1 MTRSFNCLILNTST
15 IISIPIFNEADKVNK
30 MFVMYQGQK
39 LHVSSFSVAIL
50 IEYIRKKTNIN
61 YPDMKLWKINKKKE
75 EIENKNV
82 LTGEDIEKELNGKE
96 MELQKSFKTYFIDE
110 LNQANSQDD
119 EDDEDDETAENI
131 HIIAI
136 PTTDTVAIPESIDD
150 KLEKMSLEFRNG
162 LGDVRTELGDV
173 RTILGDVYEL
183 SARSE
188 VSKFLGSHY
197 TSKFEIFDLNGLV
210 RLALPR
216 NILPS
221 EKEKALYDSQVYVSS
236 YRVHKL
242 SDFIY
247 TKDMRDC
254 LDSAIEYIRKLPNDD
269 SNYFKNL
276 QQLADKGKI
285 ALKKWESFE
294 NNSNNKTSEKRLYL
308 TNTRSLCIMLMTS
321 YVLDV
326 KLAIANEQAPF
337 NTVLDIDFRGRTSG
351 SDISDVTIELG
362 EIKLSSGNKAIKKA
376 YRQLLLRLAVLSFVV
391 EAMNKDE
398 KNKDEKNKDEKNVKV
413 KCRLIGKIFVPKIS
427 EISIQPRWADGI
439 KFSSFAEYHVDII
452 KIGEKQ

>member
-50 IEYIRKKTNIN
+50 IEYIH
-61 YPDMKLWKINKKKE
+61 
-75 EIENKNV
+75 
-82 LTGEDIEKELNGKE
+82 
-96 MELQKSFKTYFIDE
+96 E

>member
-1 MTRSFNCLILNTST
+1 MTQSFNCLILNTST

-30 MFVMYQGQK
+30 MFIMYQGQK

-50 IEYIRKKTNIN
+50 IEYICKKTNIN

-96 MELQKSFKTYFIDE
+96 MELQKLFKTYFINE

-136 PTTDTVAIPESIDD
+136 STTDTVAIPESIDD

-162 LGDVRTELGDV
+162 LGDVRTELGDMRTELGDV
-173 RTILGDVYEL
+173 RTILGNIYEL

-197 TSKFEIFDLNGLV
+197 TSKFEIFDLNGL
-210 RLALPR
+210 
-216 NILPS
+216 
-221 EKEKALYDSQVYVSS
+221 EKALYDSQVYVSS

-247 TKDMRDC
+247 TKNMRDC
-254 LDSAIEYIRKLPNDD
+254 LNSAIEYIRKLPNDN

-294 NNSNNKTSEKRLYL
+294 NNSNNKTSEKKLYL

-337 NTVLDIDFRGRTSG
+337 NTILDIDFRGRTSG

-398 KNKDEKNKDEKNVKV
+398 KNKDEKNVKV

-452 KIGEKQ
+452 KIGEKH

>member
-1 MTRSFNCLILNTST
+1 
-15 IISIPIFNEADKVNK
+15 
-30 MFVMYQGQK
+30 
-39 LHVSSFSVAIL
+39 
-50 IEYIRKKTNIN
+50 NI
-61 YPDMKLWKINKKKE
+61 
-75 EIENKNV
+75 
-82 LTGEDIEKELNGKE
+82 
-96 MELQKSFKTYFIDE
+96 
-110 LNQANSQDD
+110 
-119 EDDEDDETAENI
+119 
-131 HIIAI
+131 
-136 PTTDTVAIPESIDD
+136 
-150 KLEKMSLEFRNG
+150 
-162 LGDVRTELGDV
+162 
-173 RTILGDVYEL
+173 YEL

-210 RLALPR
+210 RLALLR
-216 NILPS
+216 NILLS

-247 TKDMRDC
+247 TKNMRDC
-254 LDSAIEYIRKLPNDD
+254 LNSAIEYIRKLPNDN

-294 NNSNNKTSEKRLYL
+294 NNSNNKTSEKKLYL

-337 NTVLDIDFRGRTSG
+337 NTILDIDFRGRTSG

-398 KNKDEKNKDEKNVKV
+398 KNKDEKNVKV

-452 KIGEKQ
+452 KIGEKH

>member
-1 MTRSFNCLILNTST
+1 
-15 IISIPIFNEADKVNK
+15 
-30 MFVMYQGQK
+30 
-39 LHVSSFSVAIL
+39 
-50 IEYIRKKTNIN
+50 
-61 YPDMKLWKINKKKE
+61 
-75 EIENKNV
+75 
-82 LTGEDIEKELNGKE
+82 

-136 PTTDTVAIPESIDD
+136 STTDTVAIPESIDD

-173 RTILGDVYEL
+173 RTELGD
-183 SARSE
+183 
-188 VSKFLGSHY
+188 
-197 TSKFEIFDLNGLV
+197 
-210 RLALPR
+210 
-216 NILPS
+216 
-221 EKEKALYDSQVYVSS
+221 EKALYDSQVYVSS

-351 SDISDVTIELG
+351 SDISDVTID
-362 EIKLSSGNKAIKKA
+362 
-376 YRQLLLRLAVLSFVV
+376 FVV
-391 EAMNKDE
+391 EAMNKDEKNKDEKNKDE